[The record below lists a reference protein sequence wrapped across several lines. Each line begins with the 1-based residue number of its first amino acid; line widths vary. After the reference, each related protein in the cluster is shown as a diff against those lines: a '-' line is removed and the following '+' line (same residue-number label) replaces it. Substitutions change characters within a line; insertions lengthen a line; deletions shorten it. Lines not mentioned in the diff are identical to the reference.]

1 MDKKHSKKIK
11 RANKKKKEKKV
22 VNEQHQ
28 RLAKQIHM
36 FDRMPNKC
44 SACNVEF
51 PKTREAH
58 LAWQVVVY
66 NDKQL
71 VRLFC
76 PDCQEKA
83 KKMVVNT
90 NEV

>member
-1 MDKKHSKKIK
+1 MDKKHLKKIK
-11 RANKKKKEKKV
+11 RANKKKKEKKTAD
-22 VNEQHQ
+22 EQQQ
-28 RLAKQIHM
+28 RLTKQMHM
-36 FDRMPNKC
+36 FDRMPNEC
-44 SACNVEF
+44 SACSVGF

-66 NDKQL
+66 NDRQL

-83 KKMVVNT
+83 KKMVNT
-90 NEV
+90 DEV